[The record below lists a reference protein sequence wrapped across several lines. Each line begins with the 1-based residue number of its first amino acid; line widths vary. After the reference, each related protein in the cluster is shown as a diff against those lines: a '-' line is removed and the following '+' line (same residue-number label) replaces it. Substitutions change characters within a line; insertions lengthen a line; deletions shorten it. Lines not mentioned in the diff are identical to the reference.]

1 MFYSQASSQQGP
13 GEKRER
19 EEDEAPDRK
28 RDLKRERKE
37 EEERDLNAELQ
48 DMLPSSGSLSKK
60 ATPPEEGQPAA
71 DIVAQPTL
79 QLAPAAPADME
90 VSDDEEAPP

>member
-1 MFYSQASSQQGP
+1 MFYNEASSHPAP

-19 EEDEAPDRK
+19 EEEEVPDRK

-37 EEERDLNAELQ
+37 EEVRDLNAELQ

-60 ATPPEEGQPAA
+60 ATPPEETQPAA

-79 QLAPAAPADME
+79 
-90 VSDDEEAPP
+90 